1 MNNVLELKKIYTGIQ
16 HQLNNLIPEKW
27 ESIYL
32 YASVTKQFNNVE
44 TWEMYFYYIPKGF
57 IRKNPVNVYEVAY
70 KFNVDEEAY
79 LVLVDNLCNTIKK
92 LYKVYTE
99 TYNKQWTNMVIGIKD
114 EQFLIEYNDE
124 NLLKS
129 RFTNQDR
136 HLIFKHKYLN
146 IPLQNFSKKDRKTI
160 LDYLNN
166 EEYRLIFDRY
176 FEFIPKKQV
185 QNYIEYEKE
194 NQEIED
200 LYATNLVEFKEKKQN
215 FLTIMINKIK
225 NKRNVKD
232 IIEQS

>member
-1 MNNVLELKKIYTGIQ
+1 MNNVLELKKIHTGIQ

-57 IRKNPVNVYEVAY
+57 IRKNPVNVYEVPY

-99 TYNKQWTNMVIGIKD
+99 TYNKRWTNMVIGIKD

>member
-57 IRKNPVNVYEVAY
+57 IRKNTVNVYEVPY

>member
-57 IRKNPVNVYEVAY
+57 IRKNPVNVYEVPY

-99 TYNKQWTNMVIGIKD
+99 TYNKRWTNMVIGIKD